1 MPTNGWNKLEQG
13 WNGIGDIR
21 IDHSDHFA
29 TPLMAIFGPQGV
41 QKCVKLGLYCYYWV
55 SMVSGAE
62 KWLEQGGISLE
73 RDRGH

>member
-21 IDHSDHFA
+21 INHSDHFA

-41 QKCVKLGLYCYYWV
+41 QKWVKLGLYCYYWV
-55 SMVSGAE
+55 QMVSGAE
-62 KWLEQGGISLE
+62 KWLEQGGTSLE